1 MLKPGSIVIFQD
13 YPHRVERVSDSR
25 AVLRPVRSR
34 IVQLR
39 TVAGVSRT
47 FKARM
52 PIVSISPNSELKRL
66 S

>member
-1 MLKPGSIVIFQD
+1 MLKPGSIVLYSS
-13 YPHRVERVSDSR
+13 YPHRVERVSESR
-25 AVLRPVRSR
+25 AVLRPVRAR
-34 IVQLR
+34 IVNLR
-39 TVAGVSRT
+39 TVAGVSKS